1 MVCMFSATKQNKLVS
16 ISLQFLERE
25 MIKLFLGI
33 RDGKIEINFM
43 IPILN
48 WDYKMQLVFL

>member
-1 MVCMFSATKQNKLVS
+1 MVCMFSATKQNKLVN